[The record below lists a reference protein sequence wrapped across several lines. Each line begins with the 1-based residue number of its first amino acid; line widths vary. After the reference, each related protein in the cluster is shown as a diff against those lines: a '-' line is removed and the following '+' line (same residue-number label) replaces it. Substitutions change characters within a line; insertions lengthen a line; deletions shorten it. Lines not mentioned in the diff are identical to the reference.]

1 MLSVIVPTMWAYP
14 PFLEFLLEVLG
25 RNSVGEVLIIN
36 NEKKSTPVSDI
47 LSHPKIRMY
56 ESPENL
62 FVAPSWNLGAQICK
76 YDKMA
81 FLSDDLKCDSA
92 VFDLVDRFLDLPNV
106 GMVGIVM
113 PYEGTDCYEKNFSDG
128 SIDIINCQSKDIK
141 GDRISSEVGIGNLF
155 FLKKENWKDIPG
167 VKIFHGEIL
176 QWNRMEEINKQNFVI
191 VNCYAETPWHVSW
204 IKMSENPE
212 TSHLLGKYQIEDQK
226 FCEGIG
232 FRFK

>member
-1 MLSVIVPTMWAYP
+1 MLSVIVPTMWAYS
-14 PFLEFLLEVLG
+14 PFLEFLHEVLH
-25 RNSVGEVLIIN
+25 RDSVGEVLIIN
-36 NEKKSTPVSDI
+36 NEKKLTPTNSI

-76 YDKMA
+76 YEKMA
-81 FLSDDLKCDSA
+81 FLSDDLKCDSR
-92 VFDLVDRFLDLPNV
+92 VFDVVDQFLDFPNV

-128 SIDIINCQSKDIK
+128 SIDIINCQSKDND
-141 GDRISSEVGIGNLF
+141 GNRISSEVGIGNLF
-155 FLKKENWKDIPG
+155 FLKKENWKEIPV

-191 VNCYAETPWHVSW
+191 INCYAETPWHVSW
-204 IKMSENPE
+204 LKMSENPE
-212 TSHLLGKYQIEDQK
+212 TAHLLGKYQNEDQK
-226 FCEGIG
+226 FCESIG